1 MAKVNGAATSHR
13 FFTTRTPF
21 GANVRGLR
29 LRTVPKDRRLFDLLG
44 AAGANVSRAA
54 GLLDQVMTSW
64 PDRRELVREILIC
77 EQEGDRLTHD
87 VIHLLN
93 TSKVTAID
101 RGDILAL
108 ASSLDDVVDYA
119 EETAD
124 FMGLYKI
131 EAPMAQAEQLTGVL
145 RDAARSLD
153 RALHALSDGQPLAE
167 HVREVNRLEN
177 EGDRISRD
185 ALASLFERGID
196 PMVVIRWKDIVE
208 RIEQAIDACEHS
220 ANIAEGILVKTA

>member
-1 MAKVNGAATSHR
+1 VARANGAIGGHE
-13 FFTTRTPF
+13 FFTTRTGL
-21 GANVRGLR
+21 GATVLGLK
-29 LRTVPKDRRLFDLLG
+29 LRTVPKDRQLLDLLG
-44 AAGANVSRAA
+44 AAAANVSRAA
-54 GLLDQVMTSW
+54 GLLDQVMKGW

-77 EQEGDRLTHD
+77 EQEGDRITHD

-108 ASSLDDVVDYA
+108 ASALDDVVDYA
-119 EETAD
+119 EEAAD
-124 FMGLYKI
+124 FLGLYKI
-131 EAPMAQAEQLTGVL
+131 EAPMEQAEQLTGVL
-145 RDAARSLD
+145 RDAARNLD
-153 RALHALSDGQPLAE
+153 HALAALSHGDPLAE

-220 ANIAEGILVKTA
+220 ANIAEGILVKNA

>member
-1 MAKVNGAATSHR
+1 MGNGTLL
-13 FFTTRTPF
+13 
-21 GANVRGLR
+21 GVR
-29 LRTVPKDRRLFDLLG
+29 LRAVPKDRQLLDLLG
-44 AAGANVSRAA
+44 AAAANVSRAA
-54 GLLDQVMTSW
+54 GLLDQVMKSW

-93 TSKVTAID
+93 TSKVSSID

-108 ASSLDDVVDYA
+108 ASALDDVVDYA
-119 EETAD
+119 EEAAD
-124 FMGLYKI
+124 L
-131 EAPMAQAEQLTGVL
+131 APNL
-145 RDAARSLD
+145 AR
-153 RALHALSDGQPLAE
+153 A
-167 HVREVNRLEN
+167 VTRLEN

-220 ANIAEGILVKTA
+220 AN

>member
-1 MAKVNGAATSHR
+1 MGNGTLL
-13 FFTTRTPF
+13 
-21 GANVRGLR
+21 GVK
-29 LRTVPKDRRLFDLLG
+29 LRTVPRDRQLLDLLS
-44 AAGANVSRAA
+44 AAAANVSRAA
-54 GLLDQVMTSW
+54 GLLDQVMKGW
-64 PDRRELVREILIC
+64 PDQRELVREILIC

-87 VIHLLN
+87 VIHVLN
-93 TSKVTAID
+93 TSRITAID

-108 ASSLDDVVDYA
+108 ASALDDVVDYA
-119 EETAD
+119 EEAAD
-124 FMGLYKI
+124 FMGLYRI
-131 EAPMAQAEQLTGVL
+131 EAPMAQAEALTGVL

-153 RALHALSDGQPLAE
+153 RVLDSLAHGGELAE
-167 HVREVNRLEN
+167 HVRDVNRLET

-220 ANIAEGILVKTA
+220 ANIAEGILVKNT

>member
-1 MAKVNGAATSHR
+1 MK
-13 FFTTRTPF
+13 
-21 GANVRGLR
+21 
-29 LRTVPKDRRLFDLLG
+29 
-44 AAGANVSRAA
+44 
-54 GLLDQVMTSW
+54 SW

-93 TSKVTAID
+93 TSKVSSID

-108 ASSLDDVVDYA
+108 ASALDDVVDYA
-119 EETAD
+119 EEAAD

-153 RALHALSDGQPLAE
+153 KTLDALTHGDSVAE
-167 HVREVNRLEN
+167 HVRDVNRLEN

-220 ANIAEGILVKTA
+220 ANIAEGILVKNA